1 MLQRYEF
8 DNRTSGGVLEF
19 ASFDEGQAHHRK
31 RSVYKFTYNVL
42 ALVVACTTPQMLL
55 IIWYIYLIALNLLGM
70 YS

>member
-31 RSVYKFTYNVL
+31 RSVYKFTYNVRSRDWHNNRHPNHL
-42 ALVVACTTPQMLL
+42 PALPT
-55 IIWYIYLIALNLLGM
+55 IH
-70 YS
+70 

>member
-31 RSVYKFTYNVL
+31 RRVHGGNHKLLQHRFSKFFVF
-42 ALVVACTTPQMLL
+42 L
-55 IIWYIYLIALNLLGM
+55 INIKE
-70 YS
+70 